1 MRVRV
6 KVLALLATTA
16 VAGGCGQR
24 GDNRQAAAPAGAVA
38 VIDLDEIARRLGS
51 DKQIAS
57 AINQR
62 HSALNQQ
69 LVNLAKQY
77 SAQIEAEKAKLAGAD
92 AQQSEVTVASW
103 QKQANA
109 KLNQV
114 KQQAAADLENTRLA
128 LMNDFR
134 DHIKPAARRV
144 AQARG
149 LSVIVTKNDSVI
161 FDYVSAAD
169 ITDGVVDELMAHAQ
183 PAVVTPTSAATP
195 AQATAPTPQ
204 AAAAPAQTATNGDPP
219 AVN

>member
-1 MRVRV
+1 MRARV
-6 KVLALLATTA
+6 ELLAMLAATA
-16 VAGGCGQR
+16 VAGGCGHR
-24 GDNRQAAAPAGAVA
+24 GDERQAAAPAGAVA

-51 DKQIAS
+51 DKQIVS

-62 HSALNQQ
+62 HTALNQQ

-103 QKQANA
+103 QQQANA

-114 KQQAAADLENTRLA
+114 KQQAAADLQNTRQA
-128 LMNDFR
+128 LMIDFR

-169 ITDGVVDELMAHAQ
+169 ITDGVVDELMASAQ
-183 PAVVTPTSAATP
+183 PVVTSTSAATP
-195 AQATAPTPQ
+195 APPPQ
-204 AAAAPAQTATNGDPP
+204 AAASTQPAGSGSAPADN
-219 AVN
+219 